1 MNKKCVQNLINSN
14 GRATANQFVIW
25 EDGSISFQ
33 SYNSLVCVIDETNAT
48 ITFGR
53 DWDYSKTTMKH
64 LNTFLSN
71 YAYFDFK
78 GAQTIR
84 KAIKDGYYKFYT
96 IKYDNNMR

>member
-1 MNKKCVQNLINSN
+1 MSKKHVQNLINSN
-14 GRATANQFVIW
+14 GRVTANQFVIW

-33 SYNSLVCVIDETNAT
+33 SYDSLICVIDETNAT
-48 ITFGR
+48 ITFGC

-71 YAYFDFK
+71 YAYSDFK

-84 KAIKDGYYKFYT
+84 KAIKDGCYKGYT
-96 IKYDNNMR
+96 IKYNSNMR